1 MGKEKY
7 FCWSISS
14 WNGGAAEDCSNSG
27 IDATNE
33 LLTFYG
39 KPLRVQ
45 REIHE
50 YLCSRRGWLPSG
62 YLEQD
67 LPVLRKVLVTRERL
81 RVGRSLPDSGP
92 RTGWVSA
99 IS

>member
-7 FCWSISS
+7 FCWPISS

-33 LLTFYG
+33 FELG
-39 KPLRVQ
+39 
-45 REIHE
+45 
-50 YLCSRRGWLPSG
+50 
-62 YLEQD
+62 
-67 LPVLRKVLVTRERL
+67 KVLVTREPL
-81 RVGRSLPDSGP
+81 RVGRSLPDSGS